1 MLVNV
6 WSSDIRPASKMTPTH
21 VARYMFIKS
30 LWISNQVRISLP
42 MQYILITLRLIW
54 MIFLKII
61 YDVNLKNNYLAM
73 YELLVSYPF
82 LQFLATKNCVLCPLY
97 DTKMKIYVRKTFY
110 GNIWYNF
117 FKLRLCCIY
126 VRKNRN

>member
-61 YDVNLKNNYLAM
+61 YDVKPKNNYLAM
-73 YELLVSYPF
+73 YELLVSNPF
-82 LQFLATKNCVLCPLY
+82 LQFLATKKCILCPLY
-97 DTKMKIYVRKTFY
+97 DTKMKIYVRKTFMV
-110 GNIWYNF
+110 IADTT
-117 FKLRLCCIY
+117 FKLRFCCIY
-126 VRKNRN
+126 VRKNKN

>member
-61 YDVNLKNNYLAM
+61 YDV
-73 YELLVSYPF
+73 
-82 LQFLATKNCVLCPLY
+82 
-97 DTKMKIYVRKTFY
+97 
-110 GNIWYNF
+110 IWYPSLRIITWQCMNF
-117 FKLRLCCIY
+117 WFLILPCNSLQLRIVLYVLYMILKWRFMFAKLFMVISDTTFLSCDFAAF
-126 VRKNRN
+126 V